1 MRFANALACVAI
13 GAVFVACRPA
23 GEGAAESMIVNAEG
37 GVSQAPQVLRA
48 VLSDSMAR
56 VYSRGH
62 CTGTLVS
69 PTRLLLAKHC
79 VDDHEE
85 GRPINAYF
93 VADLSSYEALFR
105 ANDPRWL
112 NYVAALDNVR
122 SHPTSDIATVDLKS
136 GPKPGKVPVAI
147 AKPVT
152 LPQRTSFFVAGYG
165 KRAVNEGNDAPVYLM
180 WGRVILDRW
189 VPKVRTFEGN
199 EYVGLIRTVP
209 GPSGSLTCNGDSGG
223 PLLREIPGTSRLA
236 IVGVVSGG
244 DRLCASH
251 SHHADVRP
259 HRNWICEG
267 TSGCLDPL

>member
-37 GVSQAPQVLRA
+37 GVSQAPQVLRT

-56 VYSRGH
+56 VYSRGD

-93 VADLSSYEALFR
+93 VADFGAFEALERSNDRSRFR
-105 ANDPRWL
+105 FYTSL
-112 NYVAALDNVR
+112 ENVR

-147 AKPVT
+147 AKPAT

-165 KRAVNEGNDAPVYLM
+165 RRAVNEGNDAPVYLM
-180 WGRVILDRW
+180 WGREILDRW
-189 VPKVRTFEGN
+189 LPKVRTSDGK
-199 EYVGLIRTVP
+199 EYLGLIRTVP

-236 IVGVVSGG
+236 IVGVVSSG
-244 DRLCASH
+244 DRQCASH

-267 TSGCLDPL
+267 TSGCLEPL